1 MLNSFR
7 RRSGGRNPLQGA
19 KPSGPRGGLLLGHL
33 RLVQRD
39 PLGFF
44 TTLAR
49 EHRPIAHYRLGFFRA
64 FLISQPEHI
73 KHVLQD
79 HQKNYS
85 KDVLDYRIL
94 KWLLGDGLL
103 TSGGPFW
110 LRQRRLVQPAFH
122 RERIEAY
129 GKIMTDAAEA
139 MLARRG
145 AAAAQGRP
153 LELMQE
159 MMGLTLQVVG
169 RALFGSNM
177 QEEIAAVTRSFSYL
191 NADLSARMFA
201 LRFIPPVLPT
211 RRDRAFRAALCE
223 LDSVVSQVITE
234 RRRTGADTGD
244 LLSLLLH
251 ARDEETG
258 EQMSDRQLGD
268 EVRTLLLAGHE
279 TTALALTWTWYLLSQ
294 HPEVEERLRAELASV
309 LGGRTPD
316 VQDLPKLA
324 FTRMVIEEAMRLYPP
339 AWGVT
344 RKVVADDVIGGFLIP
359 AGSIV
364 AVSPYVT
371 HRHPDVWENPERFD
385 PDRFAPQHDAARPR
399 YAYFPFLGGPR
410 QCIGNSFA
418 MTEALLI
425 LATIAQR
432 YRLRLVPNHPV
443 APEALITLRPR
454 HGMLMMLHPA

>member
-1 MLNSFR
+1 MRAL
-7 RRSGGRNPLQGA
+7 
-19 KPSGPRGGLLLGHL
+19 
-33 RLVQRD
+33 QRD

-49 EHRPIAHYRLGFFRA
+49 EHRPVARYRLGVYRA
-64 FLISQPEHI
+64 FLISHPEHI

-94 KWLLGDGLL
+94 KWLLGEGLL
-103 TSGGPFW
+103 TSGGSFW
-110 LRQRRLVQPAFH
+110 LRQRRLAQPAFH
-122 RERIEAY
+122 RERIHTY
-129 GKIMTDAAEA
+129 GTLMTDAADA
-139 MLARRG
+139 MLARWDV
-145 AAAAQGRP
+145 AAAQGRP
-153 LELMQE
+153 IELTQE
-159 MMGLTLQVVG
+159 LMGLTLQVVG
-169 RALFGSNM
+169 RALFGTNM
-177 QEEIAAVTRSFSYL
+177 HEEIAAVGRSFGVL
-191 NADLSARMFA
+191 NADLIARMFG

-211 RRDRAFRAALCE
+211 RRDRAFRAALRE
-223 LDSVVSQVITE
+223 LDSVVGQVIAE
-234 RRRTGADTGD
+234 RRRTRADSGD

-309 LGGRTPD
+309 LAGRTPG
-316 VQDLPKLA
+316 VPDLPELA

-339 AWGVT
+339 VWGVT
-344 RKVVADDVIGGFLIP
+344 RKVVADDVIGGFFIP
-359 AGSIV
+359 AKSVV

-385 PDRFAPQHDAARPR
+385 PDRFAPQHAAGRPR

-410 QCIGNSFA
+410 QCIGSSFA

-432 YRLRLVPNHPV
+432 YRLRLLPDHPV
-443 APEALITLRPR
+443 VPEPLLTLRPR
-454 HGMLMMLHPA
+454 HGMPMTLHPV